1 MQDANQRSFQPEPE
15 SGAVVVR
22 LEGEFDHFSE
32 RLFIDCIQQLLA
44 EGHPSVLF
52 DFARVRFPDVSA
64 IRCLLKAHRQF
75 YRVNR
80 RMALVGIPL
89 AIEQILTVVGIHH
102 PMTFYD
108 RLEDAGLSGDTV

>member
-1 MQDANQRSFQPEPE
+1 MQDAIQRSFQPEPE

-22 LEGEFDHFSE
+22 LEGEFDQFSE
-32 RLFIDCIQQLLA
+32 RLFMACIQQLLS

-64 IRCLLKAHRQF
+64 IRCLLKANQQF
-75 YRVNR
+75 CRMNR
-80 RMALVGIPL
+80 RIALVGIPP

-108 RLEDAGLSGDTV
+108 CLEDAGLTGDTV